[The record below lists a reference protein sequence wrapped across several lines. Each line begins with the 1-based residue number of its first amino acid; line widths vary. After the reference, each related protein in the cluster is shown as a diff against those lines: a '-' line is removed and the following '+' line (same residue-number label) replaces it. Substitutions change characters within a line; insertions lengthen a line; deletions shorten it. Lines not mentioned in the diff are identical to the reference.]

1 MRWRLWCLALA
12 MIAVAAG
19 CDGSSTDP
27 TVPPTPAPPAPSA
40 SAAPSATP
48 ASPAPGLS
56 VALPLVSYGRQG
68 GIGGNDDRLTVA
80 PDGTYEITRRGVRPA
95 RGTLPAAD
103 FAGLRGTLERS
114 AFADIPSV
122 NSGGVMADGFT
133 YYVEYG
139 GHTVVAED
147 GGVPDALRP
156 VLGALDRIFNR
167 YG

>member
-1 MRWRLWCLALA
+1 MRWRLTCLALTV
-12 MIAVAAG
+12 IAATAG
-19 CDGSSTDP
+19 CGGSRP
-27 TVPPTPAPPAPSA
+27 AAPAPTPVSSASNASSESSRSSAPPP
-40 SAAPSATP
+40 
-48 ASPAPGLS
+48 S

-68 GIGGNDDRLTVA
+68 GIGGSDDRLTVA

-103 FAGLRGTLERS
+103 LADLRGALERS
-114 AFADIPSV
+114 GFADIPSV

-156 VLGALDRIFNR
+156 VLTALDRIFTR

>member
-1 MRWRLWCLALA
+1 MPWRLSCLILV
-12 MIAVAAG
+12 MIAATAG
-19 CDGSSTDP
+19 CGGSPPDP
-27 TVPPTPAPPAPSA
+27 PAPPASPAPSA
-40 SAAPSATP
+40 S
-48 ASPAPGLS
+48 PAPGPS
-56 VALPLVSYGRQG
+56 VGSPLVSYGRQG

-80 PDGTYEITRRGVRPA
+80 PDGAYEINRRGVRPA

-103 FAGLRGTLERS
+103 LAELRGTLERS
-114 AFADIPSV
+114 GFADIPSV
-122 NSGGVMADGFT
+122 NNGGVMADGFT

-156 VLGALDRIFNR
+156 ILTALDRIFTR

>member
-1 MRWRLWCLALA
+1 MRWRLSCLALA
-12 MIAVAAG
+12 VIAATAA

-27 TVPPTPAPPAPSA
+27 PAPKPTVSPAPTASPAPPAPSA
-40 SAAPSATP
+40 SP
-48 ASPAPGLS
+48 S
-56 VALPLVSYGRQG
+56 VAFPLVSYGRQG

-80 PDGTYEITRRGVRPA
+80 PDGAYEITRRGVRPA

-103 FAGLRGTLERS
+103 LADLRGTLERS
-114 AFADIPSV
+114 GFADIPSV

-156 VLGALDRIFNR
+156 ILTALDRIFNQ